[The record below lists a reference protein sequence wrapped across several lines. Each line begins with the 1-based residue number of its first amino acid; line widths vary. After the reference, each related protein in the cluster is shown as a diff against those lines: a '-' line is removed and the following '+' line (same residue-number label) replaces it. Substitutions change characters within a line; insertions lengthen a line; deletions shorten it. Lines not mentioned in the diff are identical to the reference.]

1 MKRHLLS
8 VVVIF
13 AGLLLGAPRA
23 SADEPSQYQPQFKL
37 VPVPPLVAPSLLTP
51 SEPTGDGG
59 DLSPFFAS
67 QPLRL
72 SLTST
77 IFSVAGE
84 FSQCQTR
91 EDASGNSIHGFPIQ
105 RYQFLRL
112 APHLVLHGFSSAG
125 CPIDGGLG
133 AGITYTIPVVPSV
146 WIVASGGF
154 YGIPGR
160 PPVLPARTAVES
172 RVDLV
177 KETKAGSALRIGV
190 EHKNGTGVHGVPAMV
205 TFGSGF

>member
-1 MKRHLLS
+1 M
-8 VVVIF
+8 
-13 AGLLLGAPRA
+13 AGYGG
-23 SADEPSQYQPQFKL
+23 
-37 VPVPPLVAPSLLTP
+37 T
-51 SEPTGDGG
+51 G

-67 QPLRL
+67 RPLRL
-72 SLTST
+72 SLTTT
-77 IFSVAGE
+77 IFPLAGDFPE
-84 FSQCQTR
+84 CKTR

-105 RYQFLRL
+105 RYQFLKL

-133 AGITYTIPVVPSV
+133 AGITYTVAVRPSL
-146 WIVASGGF
+146 WLVASGGF

-172 RVDLV
+172 RLDLV
-177 KETKAGSALRIGV
+177 KETTAGSALRIGI
-190 EHKNGTGVHGVPAMV
+190 EHKSGTGMTGVPSMV

>member
-1 MKRHLLS
+1 MKRHLLMS
-8 VVVIF
+8 VVIF
-13 AGLLLGAPRA
+13 ADLLFGARA

-37 VPVPPLVAPSLLTP
+37 APIPALVVPSLLAP
-51 SEPTGDGG
+51 GEPTGDGG

-84 FSQCQTR
+84 FSQCETR
-91 EDASGNSIHGFPIQ
+91 EDASGNSTHGFPIQ

-133 AGITYTIPVVPSV
+133 GGLTYTVPVRASL
-146 WIVASGGF
+146 WLVASGGY

-160 PPVLPARTAVES
+160 GPALPARTAAEG

-177 KETKAGSALRIGV
+177 RETKAGSALRIGI
-190 EHKNGTGVHGVPAMV
+190 EHKSGTGVHGVPAMV

>member
-1 MKRHLLS
+1 M
-8 VVVIF
+8 
-13 AGLLLGAPRA
+13 
-23 SADEPSQYQPQFKL
+23 
-37 VPVPPLVAPSLLTP
+37 
-51 SEPTGDGG
+51 
-59 DLSPFFAS
+59 
-67 QPLRL
+67 
-72 SLTST
+72 
-77 IFSVAGE
+77 AGE

-112 APHLVLHGFSSAG
+112 APHLVLHMFSSAG

-133 AGITYTIPVVPSV
+133 GGITYTVPVRASL
-146 WIVASGGF
+146 WLVASGGY

-160 PPVLPARTAVES
+160 GSALPARTAAEG

-177 KETKAGSALRIGV
+177 KETKAGSALRIGI
-190 EHKNGTGVHGVPAMV
+190 EHKSGTGMQGVPAMV

>member
-1 MKRHLLS
+1 VKLYLLS
-8 VVVIF
+8 SVVLF
-13 AGLLLGAPRA
+13 AELLFGAPRA

-37 VPVPPLVAPSLLTP
+37 VPIPPLVTPSLLAP
-51 SEPTGDGG
+51 GEPTGDGG

-84 FSQCQTR
+84 SLQYKTR

-133 AGITYTIPVVPSV
+133 AGITYTIPVRPSV
-146 WIVASGGF
+146 WLVASAGA

-160 PPVLPARTAVES
+160 PPALPARTAVES

-177 KETKAGSALRIGV
+177 TETKAGSALRIGI
-190 EHKNGTGVHGVPAMV
+190 EHKNGTGMQGVPAMV